1 MKKINLILMLLI
13 FQSCS
18 LNNDSVYWN
27 ENNKKRINE
36 KKNMAKIIKKSKDIT
51 SMSLNDYKIYIDD
64 YIKKSKYP
72 DITR

>member
-36 KKNMAKIIKKSKDIT
+36 KENLAKIIKKSKDIT

>member
-36 KKNMAKIIKKSKDIT
+36 KKNLAKIIKKSKDIT
-51 SMSLNDYKIYIDD
+51 SMSLNEYKIYIDD

-72 DITR
+72 DITQ

>member
-1 MKKINLILMLLI
+1 MKKINLILILLI

-27 ENNKKRINE
+27 ENNKKKINE
-36 KKNMAKIIKKSKDIT
+36 KKNLAKIIKKSKDIT
-51 SMSLNDYKIYIDD
+51 SMSLNEYKVYIEDYV
-64 YIKKSKYP
+64 KKNKYP

>member
-1 MKKINLILMLLI
+1 MKKIVLILILII

-18 LNNDSVYWN
+18 FNNDSVYWN
-27 ENNKKRINE
+27 EQNKKKINE
-36 KKNMAKIIKKSKDIT
+36 KKNLIEIIEKSKDIT
-51 SMSLNDYKIYIDD
+51 LMSLNEYKIYLDD

>member
-1 MKKINLILMLLI
+1 MKKIVLILILII

-18 LNNDSVYWN
+18 FNDDSVYWN
-27 ENNKKRINE
+27 EQNKKKINE
-36 KKNMAKIIKKSKDIT
+36 KKNLIEIIEKSKDIT
-51 SMSLNDYKIYIDD
+51 LMSLNEYKIYLDD

>member
-36 KKNMAKIIKKSKDIT
+36 KKNLAKIIKKSKDIT
-51 SMSLNDYKIYIDD
+51 SMSLNEYKIYIDD

-72 DITR
+72 DLER